1 MNRYRLTITLLG
13 SALLLAACGAKKD
26 PAYLQAGFIMNV
38 PAQVKVYGASEA
50 EGKPVADAV
59 LGEWK
64 RISDEFSFSEPYSQ
78 TSMLNKRAYT
88 DWVKVD
94 AEMYSLLQLSM
105 DYYRL
110 TGGAFDVTFAPLW
123 PIWKEAASSRKM
135 PAKEEIARALTNMG
149 SGYVQL
155 DPARRAVRFTKPVQV
170 NMGGIMRAYCFVRA
184 ARLLKKLAPAYPV
197 ELKLGGNMLAYGK
210 RDWEYAIMD
219 PFDEDKPYGTFRFP
233 GGVVMSSSG
242 RDKFVQIEGKL
253 YSHILDLKTGYPL
266 EDFSNLVVYFP
277 DLDGENFMP
286 SAVLA
291 VMGREKAFGLL
302 SKMKGTAAVWIDG
315 AARESVFSAPG
326 TAASWEKAK
335 RLF

>member
-1 MNRYRLTITLLG
+1 MKNGLRLQLLIL
-13 SALLLAACGAKKD
+13 ALFLAACGRKEE
-26 PAYLQAGFIMNV
+26 PGYTQSGFIMNV

-78 TSMLNKRAYT
+78 TSLVNKRAYT
-88 DWVKVD
+88 DWVKVEP
-94 AEMYSLLQLSM
+94 EMFYLLQLSL

-135 PAKEEIARALTNMG
+135 PAKEEIARALSTMG
-149 SGYVQL
+149 SGHIQL
-155 DPARRAVRFTKPVQV
+155 DQARRAVRFTKPVQI

-184 ARLLKKLAPAYPV
+184 ARLLKRTAPAWPV
-197 ELKLGGNMLAYGK
+197 ELKLGGNMMAYGQ
-210 RDWEYAIMD
+210 RDWEYRVMD
-219 PFDEDKPYGTFRFP
+219 PFDEDRPFGTFRFP

-242 RDKFVQIEGKL
+242 REKFVQIEGKL
-253 YSHILDLKTGYPL
+253 YSHILDLKTGYPI

-277 DLDGENFMP
+277 DLDGENFIP

-302 SKMKGTAAVWIDG
+302 SKMKGTSAVWIDG
-315 AARESVFSAPG
+315 AGRETPFSAPG
-326 TAASWEKAK
+326 SAASWEKAK